1 MASPFS
7 VFRRHQ
13 KILTVILT
21 GLAMFAFIVIDALSR
36 MEDSTAFMPLVTAV
50 VGAAAFWF
58 FGQQNNRG
66 SSFTLVG
73 AAFGFALGVAAVY
86 FQASPAGIAT
96 DIGTLTE
103 SKLQVMREERNQAN
117 QFIGGAVR
125 ERKEQDRNSERFF
138 FGGVSAEEMVE
149 KFLLLDKAKKLNVQV
164 SNAYVNDYILDASE
178 NGLDTK
184 EFDALRSSM
193 SLGKAD
199 VFRVLRNEL
208 RVRIV
213 RQMLM
218 PQAVE
223 LPQQKWEN
231 FKKFEVAYE
240 IDAIEVPVEP
250 FESGVA
256 APGTGEL
263 EKLFDEF
270 KEFYPRGENPGF
282 HQQERLQLAWLRI
295 SRSEIAKGIPE
306 PTEEQLKAQYEK
318 DKEIFYKALPDT
330 LPDIDE
336 LKLDE
341 FPGGLPGASTPA
353 PSAPVAP
360 VKIEAPA
367 PAPPKTET
375 PDGEKPKETPA
386 KPDAEKPAEKTDAD
400 APKPKE
406 TPARESPEKAG
417 EEESSCDPPPP
428 ATEEKTAAEET
439 AAEDKSTANKEKATG
454 EKDADEKD
462 SEEKPKPPAEKPVEA
477 KPAAVEPESSPDPL
491 KLPDL
496 DGDEKP
502 GKKVTTGGRNTYQ
515 SFESVR
521 DRVVSSVKSEQSR
534 SEVTR
539 VVDAAVE
546 KISSTRRKLSSSL
559 KGAELA
565 AAMDKAAREYA
576 AITPGVYYF
585 KDAAPRTYSEM
596 IAPPEK
602 KREETVTASPA
613 TKVELPEK
621 APDTPAEK
629 KPADGKP
636 ADGKSTEEK
645 PAEAKPADATEE
657 ESCQD
662 EPVAAEDK
670 PAEKAPAQPKDGK
683 KAPNLPEG
691 VKPPEIAKPAAPVQ
705 PAEGE
710 APAKPNDGATQ
721 EPTEGKSEKE
731 ETEVIEETPPVKT
744 LEEEADPSAP
754 IENEIGLAEGEF
766 DFQQRRAPTAAE
778 TAFGTSISLFYP
790 ETADGTFANGTQDY
804 RYVHWATRRIED
816 HVPEKLADVLTEVT
830 KAYANRQARLPAEER
845 AKAIADHVAALVPN
859 VSLEEALAAA
869 PVKGASGLKALTVT
883 GSVKSDKLAVISP
896 PPFSWLTQGGGM
908 NPNPFGPPS
917 LGQVEGI
924 SGATPAFMETV
935 AGMQATDVKV
945 IPNADRSAFY
955 VVHLKSRTPDG
966 TTGPFYEASQ
976 KQFLREQGDF
986 MSRIRYMGL
995 AQQGYQ
1001 DLYFRWRNGLMK
1013 EYNVVDFT
1021 GPTTEQ

>member
-50 VGAAAFWF
+50 IGAAAFWF

-73 AAFGFALGVAAVY
+73 AAFGFALGFAAVY
-86 FQASPAGIAT
+86 FQAGPAGIAT

-149 KFLLLDKAKKLNVQV
+149 KFLLLDKAEKLNVQV
-164 SNAYVNDYILDASE
+164 SNSYVNDYILDASE
-178 NGLDTK
+178 KGLDKK

-199 VFRVLRNEL
+199 VFRVLRDEL

-240 IDAIEVPVEP
+240 IDAIQVPVEP

-306 PTEEQLKAQYEK
+306 PTEEELKAQYEK
-318 DKEIFYKALPDT
+318 DKEIFYKALPDA
-330 LPDIDE
+330 LPDLDE

-367 PAPPKTET
+367 PAPPKTEA
-375 PDGEKPKETPA
+375 PDGEKPKGTPA
-386 KPDAEKPAEKTDAD
+386 KPDTEKPAEKTEAD
-400 APKPKE
+400 APKPDE
-406 TPARESPEKAG
+406 TPARETPEKVG
-417 EEESSCDPPPP
+417 EEKSSCDPPPP
-428 ATEEKTAAEET
+428 TAEEKTAVEKTPAEE
-439 AAEDKSTANKEKATG
+439 KSTA
-454 EKDADEKD
+454 ADEKAAD
-462 SEEKPKPPAEKPVEA
+462 EKAADEKPAPPAEKPAET
-477 KPAAVEPESSPDPL
+477 KPAAVEPESAPDPL

-496 DGDEKP
+496 DGGEKP
-502 GKKVTTGGRNTYQ
+502 GETVTTDGKDAYQ
-515 SFESVR
+515 PFESVR
-521 DRVVSSVKSEQSR
+521 GRVLSSVKSEQSR

-546 KISSTRRKLSSSL
+546 KISSTRRKLSSNL

-576 AITPGVYYF
+576 AKTPGVYYF

-602 KREETVTASPA
+602 KQEETVTASPA
-613 TKVELPEK
+613 TKVELPEV
-621 APDTPAEK
+621 APETPAEE
-629 KPADGKP
+629 KP
-636 ADGKSTEEK
+636 ADGKSTEGK
-645 PAEAKPADATEE
+645 PAAAKPADATEE
-657 ESCQD
+657 GSCQD
-662 EPVAAEDK
+662 EPAAAGDK
-670 PAEKAPAQPKDGK
+670 PAEKAPAQPKDGQ

-710 APAKPNDGATQ
+710 APAKPKDGATQ
-721 EPTEGKSEKE
+721 ESTEGKSEKE
-731 ETEVIEETPPVKT
+731 ETEVIEETPAVKT
-744 LEEEADPSAP
+744 FEEEADPSAP

-766 DFQQRRAPTAAE
+766 DFQQRRAQTAAE

-804 RYVHWATRRIED
+804 RYVYWATERIED

-845 AKAIADHVAALVPN
+845 AKAIAEHVAALVAN

-883 GSVKSDKLAVISP
+883 GSDKSDKLAVISP

-935 AGMQATDVKV
+935 AEMQASDVKV
-945 IPNADRSAFY
+945 IPNVDRSAFY
-955 VVHLKSRTPDG
+955 VIHLKSRTPDG
-966 TTGPFYEASQ
+966 TSGPFYEASQ

-1013 EYNVVDFT
+1013 EYNVLDFK
-1021 GPTTEQ
+1021 GPATEQ